1 MCYEQLLIVRQ
12 LFTLALLHLED
23 PKESSPGS
31 EEYANRLITRFNAGP
46 LRYLAASDGA
56 LFYNLDAQPA
66 VTAVLN
72 ALNRIPPEPSSEALA
87 KIARGIVDLIDGEVD

>member
-1 MCYEQLLIVRQ
+1 
-12 LFTLALLHLED
+12 LALLHLED

-46 LRYLAASDGA
+46 LRYLAASDGV
-56 LFYNLDAQPA
+56 LFYKLDAQPA

>member
-1 MCYEQLLIVRQ
+1 V
-12 LFTLALLHLED
+12 
-23 PKESSPGS
+23 
-31 EEYANRLITRFNAGP
+31 
-46 LRYLAASDGA
+46 
-56 LFYNLDAQPA
+56 LFYKLDAQPA

>member
-1 MCYEQLLIVRQ
+1 MAIPVFKCVFYAGRAYGGEERSISTKQLCY
-12 LFTLALLHLED
+12 
-23 PKESSPGS
+23 K
-31 EEYANRLITRFNAGP
+31 
-46 LRYLAASDGA
+46 
-56 LFYNLDAQPA
+56 LDAQPA